1 MKSFSFFYDNKIKTV
16 VKRKMRSKFSPKKNQ
31 HMIKRRKNTNIDK
44 IKNYLLFL
52 LITIKMSMNKMNT
65 GI

>member
-1 MKSFSFFYDNKIKTV
+1 
-16 VKRKMRSKFSPKKNQ
+16 
-31 HMIKRRKNTNIDK
+31 MIKRRKNTNIDK

-65 GI
+65 GL